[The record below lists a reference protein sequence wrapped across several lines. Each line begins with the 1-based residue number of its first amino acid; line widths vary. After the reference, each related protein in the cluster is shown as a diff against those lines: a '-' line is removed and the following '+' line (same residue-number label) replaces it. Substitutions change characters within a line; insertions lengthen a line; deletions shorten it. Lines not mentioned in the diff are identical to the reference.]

1 MNDYKKNFENEKE
14 RRIASY
20 GQDRELKKSAKNF
33 FQKSC
38 FNKYTY
44 NFSWMGVPI
53 IQFPQ
58 DMIVMQEL
66 IFELQPDLIIETG
79 IAHGGSLI
87 YYASIMELLGRGR
100 IIGVDIEIRQ
110 HNREVLEN
118 HRLFHRIELVE
129 GSSIDEST
137 LQQVSSMVSNQ
148 DKVVLVCLD
157 SKHTHDHVYQELLK
171 YSNFVTDD
179 SYLVVFDTTAE
190 VLDKETLEKLAE
202 NYRFKPWGKNSNP
215 HSAVQQFL
223 SESKDFDVDDRWHNK
238 VRITNCYEGF
248 LRKKINGI

>member
-1 MNDYKKNFENEKE
+1 MNYFEKFENEKNQ
-14 RRIASY
+14 RIAAY
-20 GQDRELKKSAKNF
+20 AQDHELIESAKDF
-33 FQKSC
+33 FRRSC
-38 FNKYTY
+38 FNQYTY

-66 IFELQPDLIIETG
+66 IVQLQPDLIIETG

-87 YYASIMELLGRGR
+87 YYASVMELLGKGR
-100 IIGVDIEIRQ
+100 IIVVDIEIRR
-110 HNREVLEN
+110 HNREIIEN
-118 HRLFHRIELVE
+118 HKLFHRIELVE

-137 LQQVSSMVSNQ
+137 LQRVSSMISNQ

-157 SKHTHDHVYQELLK
+157 SKHTHDHVYQELLG

-202 NYRFKPWGKNSNP
+202 CYRFKPWGKNSNP
-215 HSAVQQFL
+215 HSAIQQFL
-223 SESKDFDVDDRWHNK
+223 IESNDFEVDDRWHNK
-238 VRITNCYEGF
+238 MQITNCFEGF
-248 LRKKINGI
+248 LQKKIKDI